1 MLVLAQ
7 KCPRT
12 VSFIMTEAPPLSCS
26 VRPAPGGLV
35 QRPRPARQHQD
46 GPAAPPQ
53 PGGGHPGSHQPG
65 AEHRQPGEKSVG
77 IATAPGG
84 N

>member
-53 PGGGHPGSHQPG
+53 PGGGQPGADQPG
-65 AEHRQPGEKSVG
+65 AEHRQPGEKFVRHPA
-77 IATAPGG
+77 ATHG